1 LAFVG
6 GCLLNLMPCVFP
18 VLSFKVMSVLHL
30 SGEHRSRIISLGWAY
45 TLGILVS
52 FWILVAALL
61 MLRYGGQHIGW
72 GFQLQSPH
80 FVFLLASVLFAFGLN
95 LLGLFEI
102 SGRFMGYG
110 SSLTDRPGY
119 VGAFFTGVLA
129 TLVATPCTAPF
140 MGSAIGFALS
150 QSIEVVFGI
159 FTALALGL
167 ALPYLLI
174 AHIPMVGRWLPRPGR
189 WMETFKQLMAFFVF
203 GTVIWLAWVLG
214 LQTSSEGLVMLLLA
228 FFGIGF
234 AVWVANRWRRASIV
248 AALLGMAVVGF
259 AASALEGK
267 LPAQRGGAASW
278 DQDGLAWEPFSPA
291 TMAAYRAQGR
301 PIFIDFTA
309 AWCVSCQ
316 VNELMVF
323 RSEEVR
329 ATLKEQGFALLKA
342 DWTNHDPIITQTLA
356 SFGRDGVPFYVI
368 YGKGEHSPAVTLP
381 ELISPGMVL
390 RALEGLP

>member
-1 LAFVG
+1 
-6 GCLLNLMPCVFP
+6 
-18 VLSFKVMSVLHL
+18 
-30 SGEHRSRIISLGWAY
+30 
-45 TLGILVS
+45 
-52 FWILVAALL
+52 
-61 MLRYGGQHIGW
+61 
-72 GFQLQSPH
+72 
-80 FVFLLASVLFAFGLN
+80 
-95 LLGLFEI
+95 
-102 SGRFMGYG
+102 
-110 SSLTDRPGY
+110 
-119 VGAFFTGVLA
+119 
-129 TLVATPCTAPF
+129 
-140 MGSAIGFALS
+140 
-150 QSIEVVFGI
+150 VVFGI
-159 FTALALGL
+159 FTALAMGL

-174 AHIPMVGRWLPRPGR
+174 AHIPTIGRWLPRPGR

-291 TMAAYRAQGR
+291 TVAAYRAQGR

-329 ATLKEQGFALLKA
+329 ATLKARGFALLKA

-356 SFGRDGVPFYVI
+356 SFGRNGVPFYVI

-381 ELISPGMVL
+381 ELISPGIVL